1 MTRDPLRAA
10 AFCAYLA
17 AWVVFAVGAV
27 VSGLPQI
34 RKQAASPGSLRIQ
47 PATAVGTLLQIA
59 SAMAITFFLGSGPLR
74 PERSELAGALV
85 LAPLAAAVFA
95 WAVISASQRGGAGVL
110 VTRGA
115 YAWIRHPMY
124 LAFLG
129 MLVATGL
136 LASNRIR
143 LAVAVFMY
151 LAGSELRIVTEDRT
165 LAVKFGS
172 EYQQYRL
179 RTRWRYLPGLR

>member
-1 MTRDPLRAA
+1 MTRDPLRVA

-34 RKQAASPGSLRIQ
+34 RKQAASPGPLRIH
-47 PATAVGTLLQIA
+47 PATAVGTVLQIA
-59 SAMAITFFLGSGPLR
+59 SAMVVTFFLGSGPLR
-74 PERSELAGALV
+74 PMRIELMGALV
-85 LAPLAAAVFA
+85 LAPLAAALFA
-95 WAVISASQRGGAGVL
+95 WAVISASQRGGADKL

-129 MLVATGL
+129 MLIATGL
-136 LASNRIR
+136 LASSVIR
-143 LAVAVFMY
+143 LAIAIVMY
-151 LAGSELRIVTEDRT
+151 LAGSELRIASEERT
-165 LAVKFGS
+165 LAVNFGS
-172 EYQQYRL
+172 EYEQYRL

>member
-1 MTRDPLRAA
+1 MTRDPLRVA

-17 AWVVFAVGAV
+17 ACVAFAVGAV

-34 RKQAASPGSLRIQ
+34 RKQAASPGPLRVH
-47 PATAVGTLLQIA
+47 PATAVGTILQIA
-59 SAMAITFFLGSGPLR
+59 SAMVVTFFLGSGPLR
-74 PERSELAGALV
+74 PVRIELVGALV
-85 LAPLAAAVFA
+85 LAPLAAALFA
-95 WAVISASQRGGAGVL
+95 WAVISASQRGGAEML

-124 LAFLG
+124 LAFLA

-136 LASNRIR
+136 LASSVIR
-143 LAVAVFMY
+143 LAIAVVMY
-151 LAGSELRIVTEDRT
+151 LAGSELRIASEERR
-165 LAVKFGS
+165 LAAKFNS
-172 EYQQYRL
+172 AYEQYRV